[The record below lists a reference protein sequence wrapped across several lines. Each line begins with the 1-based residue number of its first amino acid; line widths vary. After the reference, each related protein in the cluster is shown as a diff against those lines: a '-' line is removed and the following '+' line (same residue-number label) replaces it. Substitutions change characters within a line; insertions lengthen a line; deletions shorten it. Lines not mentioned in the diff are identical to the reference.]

1 MTEFPKIGIE
11 QFIVLGIGVAIAVI
25 VPIMIAVIWTIR
37 KHEKFTTVLIGAVTF
52 VLFAL
57 ILEKTIQ
64 NALVFPTAMG
74 LPDHAAS
81 QFINARPI
89 LWAIVLGLF
98 PGVFEETGRFVAFKT
113 LLRNRRN
120 RETSISYGIGHG
132 GIEVIL
138 VLGINYITYM
148 VYGVMINEGVFQ
160 GIIDQVAEQV
170 PFQAD
175 GMRALP
181 EQLAAFGFADIGA
194 GMFDRV
200 FAFLFHVG
208 ASILVFYAAR
218 DKGRLWLYPLAILLH
233 TALDS
238 LAGLT
243 MANVIQLSTPVL
255 EAIVVAFGLLT
266 FLGAYLLLY
275 KKDENKNSGHSHE
288 RYEYVIKRA
297 ENDAPVR

>member
-1 MTEFPKIGIE
+1 MTEFATVGRE
-11 QFIVLGIGVAIAVI
+11 QFIALGLGVLLAVIIPIAIAL
-25 VPIMIAVIWTIR
+25 IWKFW
-37 KHEKFTTVLIGAVTF
+37 KHEKFTTILVGAATF

-64 NALVFPTAMG
+64 NALVFPTTMG

-89 LWAIVLGLF
+89 LWALVLGLF

-113 LLRNRRN
+113 ILRNRRN

-138 VLGINYITYM
+138 VLGINYI
-148 VYGVMINEGVFQ
+148 VYIVYAVMINTGTFQ
-160 GIIDQVAEQV
+160 GIIDQVAEQA
-170 PFQAD
+170 PFQEEAI
-175 GMRALP
+175 RALAD
-181 EQLAAFGFADIGA
+181 QLAVFSFADIGA
-194 GMFDRV
+194 SMFERV

-238 LAGLT
+238 LAGLN
-243 MANVIQLSTPVL
+243 MAKVVQLSAPAL
-255 EAIVVAFGLLT
+255 EAMVVAFGVLT
-266 FLGAYLLLY
+266 FAGAYFLLY
-275 KKDENKNSGHSHE
+275 KKDKIAADN
-288 RYEYVIKRA
+288 
-297 ENDAPVR
+297 

>member
-1 MTEFPKIGIE
+1 MTEFATVGRE
-11 QFIVLGIGVAIAVI
+11 QFIALGLGVLLAVIIPIAIAL
-25 VPIMIAVIWTIR
+25 IWKFW
-37 KHEKFTTVLIGAVTF
+37 KHEKFTTILVGAATF

-64 NALVFPTAMG
+64 NALVFPTTMG
-74 LPDHAAS
+74 LSDHAAS

-89 LWAIVLGLF
+89 LWALVLGLF
-98 PGVFEETGRFVAFKT
+98 PGVFEETGRFMAFKT
-113 LLRNRRN
+113 VLRNRRN

-138 VLGINYITYM
+138 VLGINYI
-148 VYGVMINEGVFQ
+148 VYIVYAVMINTGTFQ
-160 GIIDQVAEQV
+160 GIIDQVAEQA
-170 PFQAD
+170 PFQEEAI
-175 GMRALP
+175 RALAD
-181 EQLAAFGFADIGA
+181 QLAVFSFADIGA
-194 GMFDRV
+194 GVFERV

-238 LAGLT
+238 LAGLN
-243 MANVIQLSTPVL
+243 MAKVVQLSAPEL

-266 FLGAYLLLY
+266 FLGAYFLLY
-275 KKDENKNSGHSHE
+275 KKDKIAADN
-288 RYEYVIKRA
+288 
-297 ENDAPVR
+297 

>member
-1 MTEFPKIGIE
+1 MTEFATVGRE
-11 QFIVLGIGVAIAVI
+11 QFIALGLGVLLAVIIPIAIAL
-25 VPIMIAVIWTIR
+25 IWKFW
-37 KHEKFTTVLIGAVTF
+37 KHEKFTTILVGAATF

-64 NALVFPTAMG
+64 NALVFPTTMG

-89 LWAIVLGLF
+89 LWALVLGLF
-98 PGVFEETGRFVAFKT
+98 PGVFEETGRFMAFKT
-113 LLRNRRN
+113 VLRNRRN

-138 VLGINYITYM
+138 VLGINYI
-148 VYGVMINEGVFQ
+148 VYIVYAVMINTGTFQ
-160 GIIDQVAEQV
+160 GIIDQVAEQA
-170 PFQAD
+170 PFQEEAI
-175 GMRALP
+175 RALAD
-181 EQLAAFGFADIGA
+181 QLAVFSFADIGT
-194 GMFDRV
+194 GMFERV

-218 DKGRLWLYPLAILLH
+218 DKGRFWLYPLAILLH

-238 LAGLT
+238 LAGLN
-243 MANVIQLSTPVL
+243 MAKVVQLSAPAL

-266 FLGAYLLLY
+266 FLGAYFLLY
-275 KKDENKNSGHSHE
+275 KKDKIAADN
-288 RYEYVIKRA
+288 
-297 ENDAPVR
+297 

>member
-1 MTEFPKIGIE
+1 MTEFATVGRE
-11 QFIVLGIGVAIAVI
+11 QFIALGLGVLLAVIIPIAIAL
-25 VPIMIAVIWTIR
+25 IWKFW
-37 KHEKFTTVLIGAVTF
+37 KHEKFTTILVGAATF

-64 NALVFPTAMG
+64 NALVFPTTMG

-89 LWAIVLGLF
+89 LWALVLGLF
-98 PGVFEETGRFVAFKT
+98 PGVFEETGRFMAFKT
-113 LLRNRRN
+113 VLRNRRN

-138 VLGINYITYM
+138 VLGINYIVYM
-148 VYGVMINEGVFQ
+148 VYAVMINTGTFQ
-160 GIIDQVAEQV
+160 GIIDQVAEQA
-170 PFQAD
+170 PFQEEAI
-175 GMRALP
+175 RALAD
-181 EQLAAFGFADIGA
+181 QLAVFSFADIGA
-194 GMFDRV
+194 GMFERV

-238 LAGLT
+238 LAGLN
-243 MANVIQLSTPVL
+243 MAKVVQLSAPAL
-255 EAIVVAFGLLT
+255 EAMVVAFGLLT
-266 FLGAYLLLY
+266 FLGAYFLLY
-275 KKDENKNSGHSHE
+275 KKDKIAADN
-288 RYEYVIKRA
+288 
-297 ENDAPVR
+297 

>member
-1 MTEFPKIGIE
+1 MTEFATVGRE
-11 QFIVLGIGVAIAVI
+11 QFIALGLGVLLAVIIPIAIAL
-25 VPIMIAVIWTIR
+25 IWKFW
-37 KHEKFTTVLIGAVTF
+37 KHEKFTTILVGAATF

-64 NALVFPTAMG
+64 NALVFPTTMG

-89 LWAIVLGLF
+89 LWALVLGLF
-98 PGVFEETGRFVAFKT
+98 PGVFEETGRLVAFKT
-113 LLRNRRN
+113 ILRNRRN

-138 VLGINYITYM
+138 VLGINYI
-148 VYGVMINEGVFQ
+148 VYIVYAVMINTGTFQ
-160 GIIDQVAEQV
+160 GIIDQVAEQA
-170 PFQAD
+170 PFQEEAI
-175 GMRALP
+175 RALAD
-181 EQLAAFGFADIGA
+181 QLAVFSFADIGT
-194 GMFDRV
+194 GMFERV

-218 DKGRLWLYPLAILLH
+218 DKGRFWLYPLAILLH

-238 LAGLT
+238 LAGLN
-243 MANVIQLSTPVL
+243 MAKVVQLSAPAL

-266 FLGAYLLLY
+266 FLGAYFLLY
-275 KKDENKNSGHSHE
+275 KKDKIAADN
-288 RYEYVIKRA
+288 
-297 ENDAPVR
+297 

>member
-1 MTEFPKIGIE
+1 MTEFAKVGTE
-11 QFIVLGIGVAIAVI
+11 QFVVMGIGAFISII
-25 VPIMIAVIWTIR
+25 VPIMIAVIWTI
-37 KHEKFTTVLIGAVTF
+37 KKQEKFTTVLTGAATF
-52 VLFAL
+52 IIFAL
-57 ILEKTIQ
+57 IIEKMIQ
-64 NALVFPTAMG
+64 NALVFPTTMG

-89 LWAIVLGLF
+89 LWALVLGLF

-132 GIEVIL
+132 GVEVIL
-138 VLGINYITYM
+138 VLGINYIIYI
-148 VYGVMINEGVFQ
+148 VYGVMINTGIFQ
-160 GIIDQVAEQV
+160 GIIDQVAAQA
-170 PFQAD
+170 PFQLDA
-175 GMRALP
+175 MRALP
-181 EQLAAFGFADIGA
+181 DQLAAFSFADVGA

-200 FAFLFHVG
+200 FAVLFHIG

-238 LAGLT
+238 LAGLN
-243 MANVIQLSTPVL
+243 MAKVIQLSAPAL

-266 FLGAYLLLY
+266 FLGAYFLLY
-275 KKDENKNSGHSHE
+275 KKDKE
-288 RYEYVIKRA
+288 RTSA
-297 ENDAPVR
+297 Q

>member
-1 MTEFPKIGIE
+1 MTEFATVGRE
-11 QFIVLGIGVAIAVI
+11 QFIALGLGVLLAVIIPIAIAL
-25 VPIMIAVIWTIR
+25 IWKFW
-37 KHEKFTTVLIGAVTF
+37 KHEKFTTILVGAATF

-64 NALVFPTAMG
+64 NALVFPTTMG

-89 LWAIVLGLF
+89 LWALVLGLF
-98 PGVFEETGRFVAFKT
+98 PGVFEETGRFMAFKT
-113 LLRNRRN
+113 VLRNRRN

-138 VLGINYITYM
+138 VLGINYI
-148 VYGVMINEGVFQ
+148 VYIVYAVMINTGTFQ
-160 GIIDQVAEQV
+160 GIIDQVAEQA
-170 PFQAD
+170 PFQEEAI
-175 GMRALP
+175 RALAD
-181 EQLAAFGFADIGA
+181 QLAVFSFADIGA
-194 GMFDRV
+194 GMFERV

-238 LAGLT
+238 LAGLN
-243 MANVIQLSTPVL
+243 MAKVVQLSAPAL
-255 EAIVVAFGLLT
+255 EAMVVAFGLLT
-266 FLGAYLLLY
+266 FLGAYFLLY
-275 KKDENKNSGHSHE
+275 KKDKIAADN
-288 RYEYVIKRA
+288 
-297 ENDAPVR
+297 

>member
-1 MTEFPKIGIE
+1 MTEFATVGRE
-11 QFIVLGIGVAIAVI
+11 QFIALGLGVLLAVIIPIAIAL
-25 VPIMIAVIWTIR
+25 IWKFW
-37 KHEKFTTVLIGAVTF
+37 KHEKLTTILVGAATF

-64 NALVFPTAMG
+64 NALVFPTTMG

-89 LWAIVLGLF
+89 LWALVLGLF
-98 PGVFEETGRFVAFKT
+98 PGVFEETGRFMAFKT
-113 LLRNRRN
+113 VLRNRRN

-138 VLGINYITYM
+138 VLGINYI
-148 VYGVMINEGVFQ
+148 VYIVYAVMINTGTFQ
-160 GIIDQVAEQV
+160 GIIDQVAEQA
-170 PFQAD
+170 PFQEEAI
-175 GMRALP
+175 RALAD
-181 EQLAAFGFADIGA
+181 QLAVFSFADIGA
-194 GMFDRV
+194 GMFERV

-238 LAGLT
+238 LAGLN
-243 MANVIQLSTPVL
+243 MAKVVQLSAPAL
-255 EAIVVAFGLLT
+255 EAMVVAFGLLT
-266 FLGAYLLLY
+266 FLGAYFLLY
-275 KKDENKNSGHSHE
+275 KKDKIAADN
-288 RYEYVIKRA
+288 
-297 ENDAPVR
+297 

>member
-1 MTEFPKIGIE
+1 MALGTGAALSVIITLA
-11 QFIVLGIGVAIAVI
+11 IVLVWKIKKKE
-25 VPIMIAVIWTIR
+25 P
-37 KHEKFTTVLIGAVTF
+37 FTTILVGAATF

-64 NALVFPTAMG
+64 NALVFPTTMG

-81 QFINARPI
+81 QFINARPV
-89 LWAIVLGLF
+89 LWALVLGLF
-98 PGVFEETGRFVAFKT
+98 PGVFEETGRFIAFKT
-113 LLRNRRN
+113 VLKNRRN

-138 VLGINYITYM
+138 TLSVTYIIYIA
-148 VYGVMINEGVFQ
+148 YGMMINSGSFQ
-160 GIIDQVAEQV
+160 TIIDQAAS
-170 PFQAD
+170 QAPD
-175 GMRALP
+175 QAGAMQALAD
-181 EQLAAFGFADIGA
+181 QLAAISFADIGTSL
-194 GMFDRV
+194 FERV

-238 LAGLT
+238 LAGLN
-243 MANVIQLSTPVL
+243 MAKVVQLSAPEL

-266 FLGAYLLLY
+266 FLGAYVLLY
-275 KKDENKNSGHSHE
+275 KKDTGA
-288 RYEYVIKRA
+288 A
-297 ENDAPVR
+297 ENRQFG

>member
-1 MTEFPKIGIE
+1 MTEFATVGRE
-11 QFIVLGIGVAIAVI
+11 QFIALGLGVLLAVIIPIAIAL
-25 VPIMIAVIWTIR
+25 IWKFW
-37 KHEKFTTVLIGAVTF
+37 KHEKFTTILVGAATF

-64 NALVFPTAMG
+64 NALVFPTTMG

-89 LWAIVLGLF
+89 LWALVLGLF
-98 PGVFEETGRFVAFKT
+98 PGVFEETGRFMAFKT
-113 LLRNRRN
+113 VLRNRRN

-138 VLGINYITYM
+138 VLGINYI
-148 VYGVMINEGVFQ
+148 VYIVYAVMINTGTFQ
-160 GIIDQVAEQV
+160 GIIDQVAEQA
-170 PFQAD
+170 PFQEEAI
-175 GMRALP
+175 RALAD
-181 EQLAAFGFADIGA
+181 QLAVFSFADIGT
-194 GMFDRV
+194 GMFERV

-238 LAGLT
+238 LAGLN
-243 MANVIQLSTPVL
+243 MAKVVQLSAPAL
-255 EAIVVAFGLLT
+255 EAMVVAFGLLT
-266 FLGAYLLLY
+266 FLGAYFLLY
-275 KKDENKNSGHSHE
+275 KKDKIAADN
-288 RYEYVIKRA
+288 
-297 ENDAPVR
+297 

>member
-1 MTEFPKIGIE
+1 MTEFATVGRE
-11 QFIVLGIGVAIAVI
+11 QFIALGLGVLLAVIIPIAIAL
-25 VPIMIAVIWTIR
+25 IWKFW
-37 KHEKFTTVLIGAVTF
+37 KHEKFTTILVGAATF

-64 NALVFPTAMG
+64 NALVFPTTMG

-89 LWAIVLGLF
+89 LWALVLGLF
-98 PGVFEETGRFVAFKT
+98 PGVFEETGRFMAFKT
-113 LLRNRRN
+113 VLRNRRN

-138 VLGINYITYM
+138 VLGINYI
-148 VYGVMINEGVFQ
+148 VYIVYAVMINTGTFQ
-160 GIIDQVAEQV
+160 GIIDQVAEQA
-170 PFQAD
+170 PFQEEAI
-175 GMRALP
+175 RALAD
-181 EQLAAFGFADIGA
+181 QLAVFSFADIGT
-194 GMFDRV
+194 GMFERV

-238 LAGLT
+238 LAGLN
-243 MANVIQLSTPVL
+243 MAKVVQLSASAL

-266 FLGAYLLLY
+266 FLGAYFLLY
-275 KKDENKNSGHSHE
+275 KKDKIAADN
-288 RYEYVIKRA
+288 
-297 ENDAPVR
+297 

>member
-1 MTEFPKIGIE
+1 MTEFATVGRE
-11 QFIVLGIGVAIAVI
+11 QFIALGLGVLLAVIIPIAIAL
-25 VPIMIAVIWTIR
+25 IWKFW
-37 KHEKFTTVLIGAVTF
+37 KHEKFTTILVGAATF

-64 NALVFPTAMG
+64 NALVFPTTMG

-89 LWAIVLGLF
+89 LWALVLGLF
-98 PGVFEETGRFVAFKT
+98 PGVFEETGRFMAFKT
-113 LLRNRRN
+113 VLRNRRN

-138 VLGINYITYM
+138 VLGINYI
-148 VYGVMINEGVFQ
+148 VYIVYAVMINTGTFQ
-160 GIIDQVAEQV
+160 GIIDQVAEQA
-170 PFQAD
+170 PFQEEAI
-175 GMRALP
+175 RALAD
-181 EQLAAFGFADIGA
+181 QLAVFSFADIGA
-194 GMFDRV
+194 GIFERV

-238 LAGLT
+238 LAGLN
-243 MANVIQLSTPVL
+243 MAKVVQLSAPAL
-255 EAIVVAFGLLT
+255 EAMVVAFGLLT
-266 FLGAYLLLY
+266 FLGAYFLLY
-275 KKDENKNSGHSHE
+275 KKDKIAADN
-288 RYEYVIKRA
+288 
-297 ENDAPVR
+297 